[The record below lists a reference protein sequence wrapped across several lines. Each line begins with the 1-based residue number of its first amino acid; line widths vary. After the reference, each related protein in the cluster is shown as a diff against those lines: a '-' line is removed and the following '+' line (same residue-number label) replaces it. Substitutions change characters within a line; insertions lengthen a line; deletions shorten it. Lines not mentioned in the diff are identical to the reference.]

1 MCVCAKVDK
10 LWKDLCPL
18 IRTAL
23 TNITV
28 ETYTDWGTCIATA
41 CVSCSHAY
49 KYTTCNISQ
58 GSIRKVWDWSL
69 YSLYEKTLKIRYL
82 KINKTNIWVKIGF

>member
-1 MCVCAKVDK
+1 MCVCVCVCAQVDR
-10 LWKDLCPL
+10 LWKLLCPL

-41 CVSCSHAY
+41 CVSGSHAY
-49 KYTTCNISQ
+49 KYTARNMAWASLKETESL
-58 GSIRKVWDWSL
+58 SVHSPRKKCRRSD
-69 YSLYEKTLKIRYL
+69 
-82 KINKTNIWVKIGF
+82 FF

>member
-1 MCVCAKVDK
+1 MIVCVCVCAQVER
-10 LWKDLCPL
+10 LWQLLCPL

-41 CVSCSHAY
+41 CVSCSCAY
-49 KYTTCNISQ
+49 KYAHRTWNRTH
-58 GSIRKVWDWSL
+58 
-69 YSLYEKTLKIRYL
+69 
-82 KINKTNIWVKIGF
+82 

>member
-1 MCVCAKVDK
+1 MCVRVPQVEK
-10 LWKDLCPL
+10 LWQLLCPL
-18 IRTAL
+18 IKTAL

-49 KYTTCNISQ
+49 KSTI
-58 GSIRKVWDWSL
+58 
-69 YSLYEKTLKIRYL
+69 
-82 KINKTNIWVKIGF
+82 VKIIQGLL